1 MKTRKNTRKIILHYT
16 ATPPGRD
23 VDADT
28 IRGWHLDRG
37 FSDIGYHFVVRLDGT
52 IEQGRPLHLIGAHTK
67 GQNHDS
73 VGIAYV
79 GGLDEEGCDTMNID
93 QDISVRRLIMAVR
106 TIYGYDLTLHGHL
119 EFKNTLCPGFDVNE
133 RYGKKQPSVL

>member
-1 MKTRKNTRKIILHYT
+1 MKTRQKTRKIILHYT

-28 IRGWHLDRG
+28 IRGWHLDKG
-37 FSDIGYHFVVRLDGT
+37 WSDIGYHFVVKLDGT
-52 IEQGRPLHLIGAHTK
+52 IEQGRALHLMGAHTK

-79 GGLDEEGCDTMNID
+79 GGLDEDGHDTMTLE
-93 QDISVRRLIMAVR
+93 QDISVRRLIMALR
-106 TIYGYDLTLHGHL
+106 TLYGYDLTLHGHN
-119 EFKNTLCPGFDVNE
+119 EFKGTLCPGFEVNT
-133 RYGKKQPSVL
+133 RYGKKEGTVL